1 MVDKDKWA
9 LAYDEGGKR
18 YGIMTTN
25 NAESLN
31 NIFRGI
37 RSRPVAGI
45 VEYSFEKLNEYFV
58 NRWGKGRS
66 LLDKGGQWGLIAE
79 EHLKDAEDRSVN
91 QLAAPYGPERM
102 IYSVRGAVLIH
113 HCRMPH
119 PTFPL
124 LETFYDSKHRAHV
137 LVDRAEVL
145 APLRARTHSPLR
157 WDERYVPFLRR
168 AGMLPLAR
176 VVCAGLPAMD
186 APLLTTF
193 VDRWRPETHCF
204 HLPCG
209 EVTITLQ
216 DVAMILG
223 LPLEGIA
230 VTGIIQND
238 GWRDMVEALIGIR
251 PPEPPEGVK
260 DRKTSGV
267 SSAWLRQNFNHCP
280 QGAPQGPW
288 PHHDE
293 ESRPTIVYCWK
304 NVGAVRGDPARHY
317 MRYMDDLDCLTQN
330 QVITF
335 IPFGK

>member
-1 MVDKDKWA
+1 
-9 LAYDEGGKR
+9 
-18 YGIMTTN
+18 
-25 NAESLN
+25 
-31 NIFRGI
+31 
-37 RSRPVAGI
+37 
-45 VEYSFEKLNEYFV
+45 
-58 NRWGKGRS
+58 
-66 LLDKGGQWGLIAE
+66 
-79 EHLKDAEDRSVN
+79 
-91 QLAAPYGPERM
+91 
-102 IYSVRGAVLIH
+102 
-113 HCRMPH
+113 
-119 PTFPL
+119 
-124 LETFYDSKHRAHV
+124 
-137 LVDRAEVL
+137 
-145 APLRARTHSPLR
+145 
-157 WDERYVPFLRR
+157 
-168 AGMLPLAR
+168 MLPLAR

-193 VDRWRPETHCF
+193 VDRWRPETHSF

-209 EVTITLQ
+209 EVSITLQ

-230 VTGIIQND
+230 VTGIIQTD

-280 QGAPQGPW
+280 QGAPQEAVERYARVWLWHLFGGFLFPDGSGNTISWMILPILGQQWENIAQYSWGSATLAWMYRQLCDACRRIANDSNLGGCAYLLQIWIWERFPVGRPYRGELEVLISVAISLFVCGTLNDFWITIIFLLLQPW

-293 ESRPTIVYCWK
+293 ESRPTVAYCWK
-304 NVGAVRGDPARHY
+304 NVGAVRGDPARRY